1 MMITRTITKYEV
13 TAYKLYVDH
22 GVPKLDKI
30 GSAEVEGTRCDKT
43 MARKAIADA
52 TGKTL
57 PKGVEVEVVPKTV
70 TTYGMDLD
78 KFLSQAQVVC
88 VKEGSRRTGSRRVDR
103 LGDCP
108 RRGFTANSEPS
119 HVGNQ

>member
-1 MMITRTITKYEV
+1 MMITRAITKFEV

-22 GVPKLDKI
+22 GVPKLEKI
-30 GSAEVEGTRCDKT
+30 GTAEVEGTRCDKT

-57 PKGVEVEVVPKTV
+57 PKGVEIEIAAKTV

-78 KFLSQAQVVC
+78 KFLSQAQVVS
-88 VKEGSRRTGSRRVDR
+88 VKDAHEAEADELVS
-103 LGDCP
+103 
-108 RRGFTANSEPS
+108 
-119 HVGNQ
+119 

>member
-1 MMITRTITKYEV
+1 MMITRSITKFEV

-22 GVPKLDKI
+22 GVPKLEKI
-30 GSAEVEGTRCDKT
+30 GTAEVEGTRCDKT

-57 PKGVEVEVVPKTV
+57 PKGVEIEIAAKTV

-78 KFLSQAQVVC
+78 KFLSQAQVVS
-88 VKEGSRRTGSRRVDR
+88 VKDAHEAEAD
-103 LGDCP
+103 
-108 RRGFTANSEPS
+108 EPIS
-119 HVGNQ
+119 

>member
-1 MMITRTITKYEV
+1 MMITRSITKFEV

-22 GVPKLDKI
+22 GVPKLEKI
-30 GSAEVEGTRCDKT
+30 GTAEVEGTRCDKS

-57 PKGVEVEVVPKTV
+57 PKGVEIEIVAKTV

-78 KFLSQAQVVC
+78 KFLSQAQVVS
-88 VKEGSRRTGSRRVDR
+88 VKDAHEAEADE
-103 LGDCP
+103 L
-108 RRGFTANSEPS
+108 NS
-119 HVGNQ
+119 

>member
-1 MMITRTITKYEV
+1 MMITRSITKFEV

-30 GSAEVEGTRCDKT
+30 GTAEVEGTRCDKT

-52 TGKTL
+52 TGKSL
-57 PKGVEVEVVPKTV
+57 PKGVEIEIAEKEV

-78 KFLSQAQVVC
+78 KFLAQAQVVS
-88 VKEGSRRTGSRRVDR
+88 VKDASSDEGEDDEEVIG
-103 LGDCP
+103 
-108 RRGFTANSEPS
+108 
-119 HVGNQ
+119 

>member
-1 MMITRTITKYEV
+1 MMITRSITKFEV

-22 GVPKLDKI
+22 GVPKLEKI
-30 GSAEVEGTRCDKT
+30 GTAEVEGTSCDKT

-57 PKGVEVEVVPKTV
+57 PKGVEIEIVAKTV

-78 KFLSQAQVVC
+78 KFLSQAQAVS
-88 VKEGSRRTGSRRVDR
+88 VKDVHEAEAD
-103 LGDCP
+103 
-108 RRGFTANSEPS
+108 EPIS
-119 HVGNQ
+119 

>member
-1 MMITRTITKYEV
+1 MMITRSITKFEV

-22 GVPKLDKI
+22 GVPKLENI
-30 GSAEVEGTRCDKT
+30 GTAEVEGTRCDKT

-57 PKGVEVEVVPKTV
+57 PKGVEVEIVAKTV

-78 KFLSQAQVVC
+78 KFLSQAQVVS
-88 VKEGSRRTGSRRVDR
+88 VKDAADAEADELIG
-103 LGDCP
+103 
-108 RRGFTANSEPS
+108 
-119 HVGNQ
+119 

>member
-1 MMITRTITKYEV
+1 MMITRSITKFEV

-22 GVPKLDKI
+22 GVPKLEKI
-30 GSAEVEGTRCDKT
+30 GTAEVEGTRCDKT

-57 PKGVEVEVVPKTV
+57 PKGVEIEIAAKTV

-78 KFLSQAQVVC
+78 KFLSQAQVVS
-88 VKEGSRRTGSRRVDR
+88 VKDAHEAEADELFS
-103 LGDCP
+103 
-108 RRGFTANSEPS
+108 
-119 HVGNQ
+119 

>member
-1 MMITRTITKYEV
+1 MITRSITKYEV

-52 TGKTL
+52 MGKAL
-57 PKGVEVEVVPKTV
+57 PKGVEIEIAEKEV

-78 KFLSQAQVVC
+78 KFLSQAQVVT
-88 VKEGSRRTGSRRVDR
+88 VKTAEGAED
-103 LGDCP
+103 GDDLI
-108 RRGFTANSEPS
+108 G
-119 HVGNQ
+119 

>member
-1 MMITRTITKYEV
+1 MITRSITKFEV

-57 PKGVEVEVVPKTV
+57 PKGVEIDIAEKEVTI
-70 TTYGMDLD
+70 YGMDLG

-88 VKEGSRRTGSRRVDR
+88 VKEVG
-103 LGDCP
+103 
-108 RRGFTANSEPS
+108 EPEA
-119 HVGNQ
+119 GEPEADELIG

>member
-1 MMITRTITKYEV
+1 MITRSITKYEV

-52 TGKTL
+52 TGKAL
-57 PKGVEVEVVPKTV
+57 PKGVEIEIVAKTV

-78 KFLSQAQVVC
+78 KFLSQAQVVS
-88 VKEGSRRTGSRRVDR
+88 VKDAGEEEA
-103 LGDCP
+103 GDVI
-108 RRGFTANSEPS
+108 G
-119 HVGNQ
+119 